1 MEFPRLPSV
10 PGFEPHPGFTSGCFV
25 LTSATPAEE
34 IPAVYKGFGSTLSA
48 LNPKLSQ
55 SFPDSAAFP
64 KKSKLVLG
72 CLSTTQRGFSAQS
85 PPPKLP
91 CPCLT
96 SLPGLQNSFPLEIYV
111 FLGIL
116 VRKRGWITDRPH
128 RVEKCLAESREPRE
142 QHPRRKLPHS
152 LLLLFIY
159 FVHLLFLL
167 IPWLQFFLIRAEFS
181 WRSLP
186 GSGSQISA
194 QPKSAD
200 PGLLKQP
207 LEVEMPGFS
216 WFNFPINRKFK
227 TIF

>member
-10 PGFEPHPGFTSGCFV
+10 PGFKPHPGFTSGCFV

-72 CLSTTQRGFSAQS
+72 CFSTTRRGFSAQS

-96 SLPGLQNSFPLEIYV
+96 SLPGLQNSSPPEIYV

-152 LLLLFIY
+152 LLLLFILIY
-159 FVHLLFLL
+159 IFIIYLFISFIISINSLAP
-167 IPWLQFFLIRAEFS
+167 IFF
-181 WRSLP
+181 
-186 GSGSQISA
+186 
-194 QPKSAD
+194 
-200 PGLLKQP
+200 
-207 LEVEMPGFS
+207 
-216 WFNFPINRKFK
+216 N
-227 TIF
+227 